1 MGSCLSRLG
10 QELRDPGRKPESLDQ
25 WRVKGSP
32 DCSSGPV
39 VSVQD
44 QLSPWDARGGGLWAA
59 GPGARA
65 MARGGG
71 GLAGVLRGSGGRR
84 EAGSADEPRTEPE
97 LERAAGG
104 RAGAR
109 RSRAGARARGGGAA
123 GTARRANA
131 RRGARAGDRLGRVRG
146 VGAAFLARLGWA
158 RASGRGLQ
166 ERGLRGGGCGGARAP
181 GGAGTCGGGETE
193 PRRVRGKAVLILT
206 PNVFG
211 ESCRRGTL
219 EGGGVEA
226 TDRLTAAAAWTAAN
240 RMQSRA
246 MRESGPAAPPSGRS
260 GRLSLPEAGK
270 DAAGIHSLFGT

>member
-1 MGSCLSRLG
+1 
-10 QELRDPGRKPESLDQ
+10 
-25 WRVKGSP
+25 
-32 DCSSGPV
+32 
-39 VSVQD
+39 
-44 QLSPWDARGGGLWAA
+44 
-59 GPGARA
+59 

-104 RAGAR
+104 GRAGAR

-123 GTARRANA
+123 GTVRRANA
-131 RRGARAGDRLGRVRG
+131 RRRARAGDRPGRGRG

-158 RASGRGLQ
+158 RASGPGLQ
-166 ERGLRGGGCGGARAP
+166 ARGLRGGGCGGARAP

-226 TDRLTAAAAWTAAN
+226 TDRLTAAAGEPPLLPRGQEAPSSLEATSSTFRVVPGGGSYPLHKGAASCIKKGGTPLLT
-240 RMQSRA
+240 RCLVGHITVRILTELLCEVGRGSLL
-246 MRESGPAAPPSGRS
+246 PP
-260 GRLSLPEAGK
+260 
-270 DAAGIHSLFGT
+270 

>member
-1 MGSCLSRLG
+1 
-10 QELRDPGRKPESLDQ
+10 
-25 WRVKGSP
+25 
-32 DCSSGPV
+32 
-39 VSVQD
+39 
-44 QLSPWDARGGGLWAA
+44 
-59 GPGARA
+59 

-226 TDRLTAAAAWTAAN
+226 TDRLTAAAVLEGRGAGLTTKSQPTP
-240 RMQSRA
+240 RHVPTPRSD
-246 MRESGPAAPPSGRS
+246 PSLDR
-260 GRLSLPEAGK
+260 GK
-270 DAAGIHSLFGT
+270 PDAEPRDERKWSCGAT